1 MAERVSGSEGSKSI
15 AIDRAR
21 TYEQRRFGRSARMM
35 RLNAQERK
43 FAAHVL
49 ELAGPQSCIVDV
61 PCGSGR
67 FFDIFSVAREYVM
80 ADISPNMLR
89 VVRERFGP
97 PAHVRLLEADVTKIP
112 LPDSSA
118 DLCFCM
124 RLFHHF
130 LSDEIRLAALRELAR
145 ISSGY
150 VALSFYNKE
159 SLRYRWR
166 KMLGKRIR
174 GNYIGFDD
182 LAALARQVGLTVCER
197 IPARNLLEQQCFIT
211 LKKS

>member
-1 MAERVSGSEGSKSI
+1 MSERISGSEASAHRG
-15 AIDRAR
+15 IDEARA
-21 TYEQRRFGRSARMM
+21 YEEKRFGRRSRMQ
-35 RLNAQERK
+35 RLNAQERA
-43 FAAHVL
+43 FAKHVL
-49 ELAGPQSCIVDV
+49 QMAGPQARVLDI

-67 FFDIFSVAREYVM
+67 FFDIFSVATEYIM
-80 ADISPNMLR
+80 GDISPSMLQ

-97 PAHVRLLEADVTKIP
+97 PAHVRLIETDVTKIP
-112 LPDSSA
+112 LPDTSA

-130 LSDEIRLAALRELAR
+130 PSDDIRLAALRELAR
-145 ISSGY
+145 VSSGY
-150 VALSFYNKE
+150 VVLSFYNEE

-174 GNYIGFDD
+174 GHYIGFDH

-197 IPARNLLEQQCFIT
+197 IPARNLLEQQCFVV